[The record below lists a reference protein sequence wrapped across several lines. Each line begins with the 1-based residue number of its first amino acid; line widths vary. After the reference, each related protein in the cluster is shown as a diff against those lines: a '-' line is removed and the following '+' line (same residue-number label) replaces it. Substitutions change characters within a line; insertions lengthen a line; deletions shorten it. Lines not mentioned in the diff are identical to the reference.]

1 MPDAF
6 PRHGAFP
13 TTTIPVLRKRE
24 TEASH
29 QAGITQQQTGKLRAS
44 WEFCQAQS
52 IARGQD

>member
-13 TTTIPVLRKRE
+13 AMTISVLRKRE

-29 QAGITQQQTGKLRAS
+29 QAGITQQQPGKLRAS